1 MKVLEY
7 ETGSFAEMWTDP
19 ETITHSEREKQISYT
34 NIYVESRKTV
44 QMNIFAKHKQRHR
57 CRE

>member
-34 NIYVESRKTV
+34 NIYVESRKNSIDEYICKT
-44 QMNIFAKHKQRHR
+44 
-57 CRE
+57 